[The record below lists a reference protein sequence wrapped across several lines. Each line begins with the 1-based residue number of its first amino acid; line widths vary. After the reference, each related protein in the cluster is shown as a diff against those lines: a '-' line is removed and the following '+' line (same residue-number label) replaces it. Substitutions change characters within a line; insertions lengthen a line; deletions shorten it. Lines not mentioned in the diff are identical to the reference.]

1 MACGAA
7 CTETVCE
14 NYLSCLYSCT
24 FLLRIQGACVWVG
37 GCCTSRNCAVQA
49 LESLLNNYKARHVEC
64 MHGTMMPGKYIVVEM
79 WDEYA
84 GLGNQFPSII
94 TGAPEGPFLLEA
106 LQNLVRHCM
115 TLLSL

>member
-1 MACGAA
+1 MHRIV
-7 CTETVCE
+7 VCQKYPE
-14 NYLSCLYSCT
+14 L
-24 FLLRIQGACVWVG
+24 CVLMHISAMDSG
-37 GCCTSRNCAVQA
+37 SLCDCTSHKCAVQA

-64 MHGTMMPGKYIVVEM
+64 MHGKMMPGKYIVVEM

-94 TGAPEGPFLLEA
+94 TGAPEGPSRLEA
-106 LQNLVRHCM
+106 LQNLLRHCM